1 VAPKTNNNA
10 PSVLLWTLDDAYR
23 GPGHLIRRLQQ
34 IAVAIFMD
42 EFKNLEI
49 TPVQFMALVAVRDR
63 PGLEQQA
70 IADLIAI
77 DRSSAGR
84 VFQFLEE
91 RGLVQRITPKSNR
104 RTKQAFVTPAGTRLL
119 NISAKLIRQAEER
132 ILKVLS
138 SKEQQQFMAQLVQ
151 LVDVNNTLSR
161 APLRM
166 PGLVDLGER
175 RPASA
180 TALATD
186 GLQAVDPRSSMKGR
200 EL

>member
-1 VAPKTNNNA
+1 VPPKTNNT

-42 EFKNLEI
+42 EFKSLEI

-104 RTKQAFVTPAGTRLL
+104 RTKLAFVTPAGTRLL

-138 SKEQQQFMAQLVQ
+138 GKEQRQFMAQLVQ

-166 PGLVDLGER
+166 PGIVGLEQR

-180 TALATD
+180 TALATE

-200 EL
+200 GL

>member
-1 VAPKTNNNA
+1 MRPKANNI
-10 PSVLLWTLDDAYR
+10 PEVFLWTLDDAYR

-42 EFKNLEI
+42 EFKNLDI
-49 TPVQFMALVAVRDR
+49 TPVQHIALVAVRDR

-84 VFQFLEE
+84 VFQFLED
-91 RGLVQRITPKSNR
+91 RGLVLRITPKSNR

-119 NISAKLIRQAEER
+119 NTGAKLIRKAEER
-132 ILKVLS
+132 ILKVLRS
-138 SKEQQQFMAQLVQ
+138 EEQQQFMAQLVK

-166 PGLVDLGER
+166 PGIVDLAER
-175 RPASA
+175 WPSVEPAA
-180 TALATD
+180 AVE
-186 GLQAVDPRSSMKGR
+186 GLQTLARRGRMKGR
-200 EL
+200 GF

>member
-1 VAPKTNNNA
+1 MPPKNNNI

-42 EFKNLEI
+42 EFKSLEI

-91 RGLVQRITPKSNR
+91 RGLIQRITPKNNR

-119 NISAKLIRQAEER
+119 NTSAKLIRKAEER
-132 ILKVLS
+132 ILKVLGG
-138 SKEQQQFMAQLVQ
+138 KEQQQFMAQLVK

-166 PGLVDLGER
+166 PGIVDLGER
-175 RPASA
+175 RPDSGASVM
-180 TALATD
+180 TEGPQALD
-186 GLQAVDPRSSMKGR
+186 QRGRMKGR
-200 EL
+200 GL

>member
-1 VAPKTNNNA
+1 MTLQPVAPKSAKSNGNSA
-10 PSVLLWTLDDAYR
+10 GSLWTLDDAYR

-49 TPVQFMALVAVRDR
+49 TPVQHIALVAVRDR

-91 RGLVQRITPKSNR
+91 RKLIARMTPKNNR
-104 RTKQAFVTPAGTRLL
+104 RTKLAFITPAGTRLL
-119 NISAKLIRQAEER
+119 ASTARLIRRAEER
-132 ILKVLS
+132 IMKVLNE
-138 SKEQQQFMAQLVQ
+138 KEQRLFMEQLGK
-151 LVDVNNTLSR
+151 LVDINNTLSR

-166 PGLVDLGER
+166 RVAKPEAGRL
-175 RPASA
+175 SA
-180 TALATD
+180 A
-186 GLQAVDPRSSMKGR
+186 
-200 EL
+200 E

>member
-1 VAPKTNNNA
+1 MPRKTTRKPTAADSGGQVAP
-10 PSVLLWTLDDAYR
+10 LRWTLDDAYC

-42 EFKNLEI
+42 EFKDLDI
-49 TPVQFMALVAVRDR
+49 TPVQHIALVAVRDR

-84 VFQFLEE
+84 VIQFLEQ
-91 RGLVQRITPKSNR
+91 RGLIARVTPKNNR

-119 NISAKLIRQAEER
+119 TQTARLIRRAEER
-132 ILKVLS
+132 ILKVLNE
-138 SKEQQQFMAQLVQ
+138 KEQRAFMEQLIK
-151 LVDVNNTLSR
+151 LVDINNTLSR

-166 PGLVDLGER
+166 RAD
-175 RPASA
+175 
-180 TALATD
+180 ALAALAAPSWRP
-186 GLQAVDPRSSMKGR
+186 GASKRWISAA
-200 EL
+200 E

>member
-1 VAPKTNNNA
+1 VPPKPPKSDA
-10 PSVLLWTLDDAYR
+10 SSAGPPWTLDDAYR

-42 EFKNLEI
+42 EFKSLDI
-49 TPVQFMALVAVRDR
+49 TPVQHIALVAVRDY

-84 VFQFLEE
+84 IFSFLEQ
-91 RGLVQRITPKSNR
+91 RGLIKRVTPKQNR
-104 RTKQAFVTPAGTRLL
+104 RTKQAFVTPAGLRLL
-119 NISAKLIRQAEER
+119 NLSARLIRKAEER

-138 SKEQQQFMAQLVQ
+138 DKEKQAFMDELVR

-166 PGLVDLGER
+166 PEGWS
-175 RPASA
+175 SA
-180 TALATD
+180 A
-186 GLQAVDPRSSMKGR
+186 
-200 EL
+200 E

>member
-1 VAPKTNNNA
+1 VPPKNNNI

-42 EFKNLEI
+42 EFKSLEI

-91 RGLVQRITPKSNR
+91 RGLIQRITPKNNR

-119 NISAKLIRQAEER
+119 NTSAKLIRKAEER
-132 ILKVLS
+132 ILKVLGG
-138 SKEQQQFMAQLVQ
+138 KEQQQFMAQLVK

-166 PGLVDLGER
+166 PGIVDLGER
-175 RPASA
+175 RPDSGASVM
-180 TALATD
+180 TEGPQALD
-186 GLQAVDPRSSMKGR
+186 QRGRMKGR
-200 EL
+200 GL

>member
-1 VAPKTNNNA
+1 LRQKNNNNA
-10 PSVLLWTLDDAYR
+10 STQLWTLDDAYQ

-49 TPVQFMALVAVRDR
+49 TPVQHIALVAVRDR

-84 VFQFLEE
+84 VFQFLED
-91 RGLVQRITPKSNR
+91 RGLIARVTPKANR
-104 RTKQAFVTPAGTRLL
+104 RTKQAFVTPAGIRLL
-119 NISAKLIRQAEER
+119 NMTAKLIRRAEER
-132 ILKVLS
+132 ILKALS
-138 SKEQQQFMAQLVQ
+138 EKQQRVFMEQLVK
-151 LVDVNNTLSR
+151 LVDINNTLSR

-166 PGLVDLGER
+166 PGPPGLDQASRLPR
-175 RPASA
+175 RRTPR
-180 TALATD
+180 
-186 GLQAVDPRSSMKGR
+186 QAPKVWINAA
-200 EL
+200 E

>member
-1 VAPKTNNNA
+1 LA
-10 PSVLLWTLDDAYR
+10 DAYR

-42 EFKNLEI
+42 EFKNLDM
-49 TPVQFMALVAVRDR
+49 TPVQHIALVAVRDR

-91 RGLVQRITPKSNR
+91 RGLIERVTPKENR
-104 RTKQAFVTPAGTRLL
+104 RTKQAFATPAGVRLL
-119 NISAKLIRQAEER
+119 ATTARLIRRAEER

-138 SKEQQQFMAQLVQ
+138 DGEKQLFMDQLVK
-151 LVDVNNTLSR
+151 LVDINNTLSR

-166 PGLVDLGER
+166 PAAVKLDAER
-175 RPASA
+175 IAA
-180 TALATD
+180 A
-186 GLQAVDPRSSMKGR
+186 
-200 EL
+200 E

>member
-1 VAPKTNNNA
+1 MPPKNNNSS
-10 PSVLLWTLDDAYR
+10 SVLLWTLDDAYR

-42 EFKNLEI
+42 EFKSLEI
-49 TPVQFMALVAVRDR
+49 TPVQFMALVAARDR

-91 RGLVQRITPKSNR
+91 RGLIQRITPKNNR

-119 NISAKLIRQAEER
+119 NTSAKLIRKAEER

-138 SKEQQQFMAQLVQ
+138 GKEQQQFMAQLVK

-166 PGLVDLGER
+166 PGIVDLGEC
-175 RPASA
+175 RPDSGASVA
-180 TALATD
+180 TE
-186 GLQAVDPRSSMKGR
+186 GLQALDQRGRMKGR
-200 EL
+200 GL